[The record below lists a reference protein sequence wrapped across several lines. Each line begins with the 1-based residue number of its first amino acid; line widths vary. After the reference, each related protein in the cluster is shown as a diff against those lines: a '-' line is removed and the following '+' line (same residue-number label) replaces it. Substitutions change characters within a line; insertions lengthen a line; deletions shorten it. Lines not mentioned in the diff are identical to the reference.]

1 MNCARN
7 FLFSFCFGS
16 SIFCRYFLFA
26 GPGFKYSNPAAAV
39 QPRPQHKSTSSCKHR
54 APAAVRGARTRGGL
68 EHPGRRRLVC
78 AGRLGDAALG
88 SRQLD
93 VDSRLACQLL
103 WPEVQRRGLIL
114 LLLLLLLLAAVA
126 ITAAGIAVRRS
137 AAGEADGLADLQL
150 AAGAAAARAAAALR
164 RR

>member
-68 EHPGRRRLVC
+68 EHPGRRGLVLPRIAEIVRHSSNRLVLDLRLQP
-78 AGRLGDAALG
+78 AAAAAAAVRAALDLRLGRVG
-88 SRQLD
+88 PSGR
-93 VDSRLACQLL
+93 R
-103 WPEVQRRGLIL
+103 PEVQSGLGAQVR
-114 LLLLLLLLAAVA
+114 LAPR
-126 ITAAGIAVRRS
+126 AAGQVGP
-137 AAGEADGLADLQL
+137 AGVHRG
-150 AAGAAAARAAAALR
+150 
-164 RR
+164 